1 MWAFFGR
8 VEDVAACLPG
18 ASLDGGEKDGVVNG
32 KMRVKVGP
40 ISAEFSGVAQIT
52 RDEAAHR
59 GAIVGSGRDTRS
71 NSATRGIV
79 AYSVKPDEGGAGSR
93 VDVDVGYT
101 LTGMLAQFGR
111 SGLVQDIA
119 SRLTAAFAQNLE
131 ARLSAGS
138 DGAAA
143 PPLVRELNA
152 GSLITTVLL
161 GRVKDL
167 VQKDLRPRLT
177 RSRGGVERRISKLER
192 SSCLSYGEGPM
203 GKFSAIYDRSRV
215 PLYLQVASVMR
226 QRINS
231 GYWAEGEQISTLEEL
246 EEEFS
251 LARVTIRQAIELLR
265 AEGLLQAQQG
275 RGTFV
280 SGRPVN
286 NRWLNL
292 ATDFDSLVESIR
304 NNVLKRVFIQRD
316 AEPPVLIPGEG
327 NPANAYTFFRSV
339 QFNSG
344 KPFSVVNLHL
354 DQRLFL
360 RDSKRFTRSAA
371 LPKIVEMED
380 VVITHAYQRFTI
392 GVADPETAD
401 LLEIGLGEP
410 TADCQ
415 LTSSTTRTSRSTS
428 PTSTTSRIASF
439 CAAICFSTAHRATRP
454 APAPRARRPR
464 SPLHIGPDPAA
475 S

>member
-1 MWAFFGR
+1 
-8 VEDVAACLPG
+8 
-18 ASLDGGEKDGVVNG
+18 
-32 KMRVKVGP
+32 
-40 ISAEFSGVAQIT
+40 
-52 RDEAAHR
+52 
-59 GAIVGSGRDTRS
+59 
-71 NSATRGIV
+71 
-79 AYSVKPDEGGAGSR
+79 
-93 VDVDVGYT
+93 
-101 LTGMLAQFGR
+101 
-111 SGLVQDIA
+111 
-119 SRLTAAFAQNLE
+119 
-131 ARLSAGS
+131 
-138 DGAAA
+138 
-143 PPLVRELNA
+143 
-152 GSLITTVLL
+152 
-161 GRVKDL
+161 
-167 VQKDLRPRLT
+167 
-177 RSRGGVERRISKLER
+177 
-192 SSCLSYGEGPM
+192 M

-231 GYWAEGEQISTLEEL
+231 GYWADGEQISTLEEL

-280 SGRPVN
+280 SGRAVN
-286 NRWLNL
+286 NRWLDL

-327 NPANAYTFFRSV
+327 TPANAYTFLRSV

-354 DQRLFL
+354 DQKLFL

-371 LPKIVEMED
+371 LPKIVEMAD

-415 LTSSTTRTSRSTS
+415 LTVVDDKDVAIYVADIHYLKNCFVLRSDLLKHNL
-428 PTSTTSRIASF
+428 P
-439 CAAICFSTAHRATRP
+439 HRVAG
-454 APAPRARRPR
+454 AKA
-464 SPLHIGPDPAA
+464 PAA
-475 S
+475 SAAALPEPGPLVASDPPDS

>member
-1 MWAFFGR
+1 
-8 VEDVAACLPG
+8 
-18 ASLDGGEKDGVVNG
+18 
-32 KMRVKVGP
+32 
-40 ISAEFSGVAQIT
+40 
-52 RDEAAHR
+52 
-59 GAIVGSGRDTRS
+59 
-71 NSATRGIV
+71 
-79 AYSVKPDEGGAGSR
+79 
-93 VDVDVGYT
+93 
-101 LTGMLAQFGR
+101 
-111 SGLVQDIA
+111 
-119 SRLTAAFAQNLE
+119 
-131 ARLSAGS
+131 
-138 DGAAA
+138 
-143 PPLVRELNA
+143 
-152 GSLITTVLL
+152 
-161 GRVKDL
+161 
-167 VQKDLRPRLT
+167 
-177 RSRGGVERRISKLER
+177 
-192 SSCLSYGEGPM
+192 M

-246 EEEFS
+246 EKEFS

-280 SGRPVN
+280 SGRAVN

-327 NPANAYTFFRSV
+327 NLANAYTFLRSV

-354 DQRLFL
+354 DQRLYL

-415 LTSSTTRTSRSTS
+415 LTVVDDKGVAIYVADIHYLKSCFVLRNDLLKGSAPHHESRSRAGKLRAAVRDAAELR
-428 PTSTTSRIASF
+428 SRIKSDN
-439 CAAICFSTAHRATRP
+439 TAP
-454 APAPRARRPR
+454 
-464 SPLHIGPDPAA
+464 
-475 S
+475 

>member
-1 MWAFFGR
+1 
-8 VEDVAACLPG
+8 
-18 ASLDGGEKDGVVNG
+18 
-32 KMRVKVGP
+32 
-40 ISAEFSGVAQIT
+40 
-52 RDEAAHR
+52 
-59 GAIVGSGRDTRS
+59 
-71 NSATRGIV
+71 
-79 AYSVKPDEGGAGSR
+79 
-93 VDVDVGYT
+93 
-101 LTGMLAQFGR
+101 
-111 SGLVQDIA
+111 
-119 SRLTAAFAQNLE
+119 
-131 ARLSAGS
+131 
-138 DGAAA
+138 
-143 PPLVRELNA
+143 
-152 GSLITTVLL
+152 
-161 GRVKDL
+161 
-167 VQKDLRPRLT
+167 
-177 RSRGGVERRISKLER
+177 
-192 SSCLSYGEGPM
+192 M

-280 SGRPVN
+280 SGRAVN
-286 NRWLNL
+286 NRWLDL
-292 ATDFDSLVESIR
+292 ATDFHSLVESIR

-316 AEPPVLIPGEG
+316 AEPPALIPGEG
-327 NPANAYTFFRSV
+327 NPANAYTFLRSV

-415 LTSSTTRTSRSTS
+415 LTVVDDKDVAIYVADIHYLKNCFVLRSDLLKNS
-428 PTSTTSRIASF
+428 PPRQVAGAKARAAS
-439 CAAICFSTAHRATRP
+439 AAAVP
-454 APAPRARRPR
+454 EPG
-464 SPLHIGPDPAA
+464 PLVAPDPAD

>member
-1 MWAFFGR
+1 
-8 VEDVAACLPG
+8 
-18 ASLDGGEKDGVVNG
+18 
-32 KMRVKVGP
+32 
-40 ISAEFSGVAQIT
+40 
-52 RDEAAHR
+52 
-59 GAIVGSGRDTRS
+59 
-71 NSATRGIV
+71 
-79 AYSVKPDEGGAGSR
+79 
-93 VDVDVGYT
+93 
-101 LTGMLAQFGR
+101 
-111 SGLVQDIA
+111 
-119 SRLTAAFAQNLE
+119 
-131 ARLSAGS
+131 
-138 DGAAA
+138 
-143 PPLVRELNA
+143 
-152 GSLITTVLL
+152 
-161 GRVKDL
+161 
-167 VQKDLRPRLT
+167 
-177 RSRGGVERRISKLER
+177 
-192 SSCLSYGEGPM
+192 
-203 GKFSAIYDRSRV
+203 V
-215 PLYLQVASVMR
+215 PLYLQIASVMR

-280 SGRPVN
+280 SGRAVN
-286 NRWLNL
+286 NRWLDL
-292 ATDFDSLVESIR
+292 ATDFHSLVESIR

-316 AEPPVLIPGEG
+316 AEPPALIPGEG
-327 NPANAYTFFRSV
+327 NPANAYTFLRSV

-415 LTSSTTRTSRSTS
+415 LTVVDDKDVAIYVADIHYLKNCFVLRSDLLKNS
-428 PTSTTSRIASF
+428 PPRQVAGAKARAAS
-439 CAAICFSTAHRATRP
+439 AAAVP
-454 APAPRARRPR
+454 EPG
-464 SPLHIGPDPAA
+464 PLVAPDPAD